1 MANAPDRYERFM
13 VQEGTLKYAF
23 ASICRYE
30 YIFITM
36 LSIAGLILRRIRVY
50 QTLAHS

>member
-23 ASICRYE
+23 GFICTGKSRE
-30 YIFITM
+30 YNTI
-36 LSIAGLILRRIRVY
+36 LIL
-50 QTLAHS
+50 